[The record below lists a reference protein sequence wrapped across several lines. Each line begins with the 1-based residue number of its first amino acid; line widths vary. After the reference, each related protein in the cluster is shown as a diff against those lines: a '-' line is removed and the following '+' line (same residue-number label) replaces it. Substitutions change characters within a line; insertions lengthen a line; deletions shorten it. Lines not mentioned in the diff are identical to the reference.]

1 MNSES
6 MMQYQSALA
15 PMIERFIQEKR
26 ACGYKYVA
34 EADSLRRLDRFLREQ
49 ELTEADLPKT
59 LVLRWIAK
67 DPNESLRTHRAR
79 IGLVRRFA
87 DFLVRQG
94 CTAYVPDSRLGARRN
109 PGFTPRILTT
119 EEIRRLFAAADAIPA
134 DPRSPLRHRLM
145 PEIMRLLYGSGLRV
159 SERGQERRGFR
170 GGFCASWLRFSR
182 KIPSKS
188 LIA

>member
-6 MMQYQSALA
+6 TIQYQSVLA

-67 DPNESLRTHRAR
+67 DPNEGLRTHRAR

-87 DFLVRQG
+87 NFLV
-94 CTAYVPDSRLGARRN
+94 
-109 PGFTPRILTT
+109 
-119 EEIRRLFAAADAIPA
+119 
-134 DPRSPLRHRLM
+134 
-145 PEIMRLLYGSGLRV
+145 
-159 SERGQERRGFR
+159 
-170 GGFCASWLRFSR
+170 
-182 KIPSKS
+182 
-188 LIA
+188 